1 MEPQEQQINQQTVDT
16 QTGQASMQVQENIQP
31 EVVNQNH
38 QESPLEDSTTTVS
51 GQEGIEQQ
59 PIENKNAV
67 EGKPMVSDEIQRKL
81 DKLAEYELKDNEL
94 TELKQRLGTS
104 VPQDTVIFGAQQQLG
119 IIENQAQQEYI
130 RLCNAYGVDYRPEM
144 IDKSG
149 EELRAKDPQAFYDLQ
164 FKLNNLLADT
174 NAKRQQVNNFILQR
188 DINLALER
196 HKQVLAAS
204 PTINNIV
211 NGYIQ
216 QGMVNGTDI
225 NNIVQQAVT
234 IANEAFEMGRQA
246 VLNEKKTV
254 TPAQV
259 LNNNVITQQ
268 ASTPV
273 EQTHGLTLNDV
284 ANMSIEEYAKNQKV
298 IDKLF
303 QEGKLN

>member
-51 GQEGIEQQ
+51 GQEGIEQ

-196 HKQVLAAS
+196 NKQVLAAS

-246 VLNEKKTV
+246 ALNEKKAV

-259 LNNNVITQQ
+259 LNDNVITQQ
-268 ASTPV
+268 TTTPITQHTLTIEDV
-273 EQTHGLTLNDV
+273 SKMSLEEFEKNRALIDQLHEQ
-284 ANMSIEEYAKNQKV
+284 
-298 IDKLF
+298 
-303 QEGKLN
+303 GKL

>member
-16 QTGQASMQVQENIQP
+16 QTGQAAMQVQENIQP

-51 GQEGIEQQ
+51 GQEGIEQ

-196 HKQVLAAS
+196 NKQVLAAS

-246 VLNEKKTV
+246 ALNEKKAV

-268 ASTPV
+268 TTTPITQQTLTIEDV
-273 EQTHGLTLNDV
+273 SKMSLEEFEKNRALIDQLHEQ
-284 ANMSIEEYAKNQKV
+284 
-298 IDKLF
+298 
-303 QEGKLN
+303 GKL